1 MALPRGTCCLRLR
14 GEMLEL
20 FALAFLALT
29 LLVVASAGL
38 LALKVVLWIVLLPVR
53 LFFALLFGLLFLP
66 VLLLKALLGTVAMI
80 VVGPFLVLTLLAG
93 AAIAFV
99 ALLVPLLP
107 LLAIGLV
114 IWLVVSATERPVV
127 AS

>member
-1 MALPRGTCCLRLR
+1 
-14 GEMLEL
+14 MLEL

>member
-1 MALPRGTCCLRLR
+1 
-14 GEMLEL
+14 MLEL
-20 FALAFLALT
+20 FALALLALT

-53 LFFALLFGLLFLP
+53 LFFGLLFGLLFLP

-80 VVGPFLVLTLLAG
+80 VVGPFLVLTLLAV
-93 AAIAFV
+93 AVVACV

-114 IWLVVSATERPVV
+114 IWLVVSATQRPI
-127 AS
+127 AAG